1 MKKYLIP
8 IATVFAAILTV
19 SASPRNSDPVVMT
32 VNGKEIKLSE
42 FEYLYKKNN
51 LQQAAPLSIDDYVDM
66 FVVYKLK
73 VADAEVAGIDTTKAF
88 RDEFN
93 GYCAELSAP
102 YLRDSLVE
110 QRLVAEAYD
119 RMHRERCVSHILLPY
134 GKTLAE
140 REANRARQIGRAH
153 V

>member
-73 VADAEVAGIDTTKAF
+73 VADAEVAGIDTTTAF

-140 REANRARQIGRAH
+140 GG
-153 V
+153 